1 MMYDVHGAE
10 AAQDWV
16 IQPHTATVLLNS
28 LRGWKLLPATFFLTV
43 YNINIRRKKPLLKID
58 NGYISC
64 TE

>member
-28 LRGWKLLPATFFLTV
+28 LRGRKLLPATFFLTV
-43 YNINIRRKKPLLKID
+43 CNINIRREKPLLKIN
-58 NGYISC
+58 NG
-64 TE
+64 